1 VFAESGL
8 LVGFFL
14 PGDSLIFTA
23 GFLASQGLF
32 EIGPLAVML
41 FIAAVSGDSF
51 GYWCGKRF
59 GPSIFSRRGSLL
71 LDRSHVDRAEAFYA
85 RHGGKTI
92 VLARFVPIVR
102 TFAPILA
109 GVGSM
114 RYRTFLAYNLIGG
127 AVWALGLSWMGYFLG
142 ARIPH
147 VDRYLLPIVALIVI
161 ASIAP
166 SAIHL
171 LRTAEGRA
179 RARATL
185 RALRNRRSGAAPPED
200 PAMAPPPAEKD
211 SALR

>member
-32 EIGPLAVML
+32 EIGPLAAML

-147 VDRYLLPIVALIVI
+147 IDRYLLPIVALIVI

-179 RARATL
+179 RARATA
-185 RALRNRRSGAAPPED
+185 RAVWNRRSGGAPAED
-200 PAMAPPPAEKD
+200 PAVAPPPAEKD